1 MIAWNLHASS
11 GGRQFLCWQDP
22 SHNQTA
28 LEGVP
33 HCGVNHKVSCA
44 QPQANKYP
52 SESAKDEDKTGAER
66 KLEYGLIEFKAD
78 EPDRA

>member
-1 MIAWNLHASS
+1 
-11 GGRQFLCWQDP
+11 
-22 SHNQTA
+22 
-28 LEGVP
+28 
-33 HCGVNHKVSCA
+33 VSCA